1 MPIIV
6 HCPSCGAN
14 LKAPDQLAGKMA
26 RCKCGASLA
35 VPGATDA
42 FASSAMPP
50 PPPPP
55 AADAAVVDPFRPH
68 RRVAASASGG
78 GAGEVLKPLIIVAVL
93 GGIGWAVYE
102 LIRFDPVAQGQ
113 EKLKK
118 IGAGMTVEQ
127 VVAAAGRPQDAFTYL
142 DEEQQKK
149 YATDQYVAKIGFVD
163 NFMTAHGP
171 EKLRNGFY
179 LIYRF
184 TPAAVHRVEFD
195 EAGLVT
201 GIEEVPHL
209 LRR

>member
-6 HCPSCGAN
+6 HCPSCGAG

-35 VPGATDA
+35 VPAAADA
-42 FASSAMPP
+42 FASRAAP

-68 RRVAASASGG
+68 RRVAASTSGG
-78 GAGEVLKPLIIVAVL
+78 GAGAVLKPLIIVAVL
-93 GGIGWAVYE
+93 GAIGWGVYE
-102 LIRFDPVAQGQ
+102 LIRFDPVGQGQ
-113 EKLKK
+113 EKLMK
-118 IGAGMTVEQ
+118 IGVGMTVEQ
-127 VVAAAGRPQDAFTYL
+127 VVAVAGRPQDAFTYL
-142 DEEQQKK
+142 DEEQRQKF
-149 YATDQYVAKIGFVD
+149 ATDQYVAKIGYVD

-184 TPAAVHRVEFD
+184 SPAAVHKVEFD
-195 EAGLVT
+195 EAGLVA
-201 GIEEVPHL
+201 GIEEMPHL
-209 LRR
+209 LRQ